1 VRIGQGRPSSV
12 PEQPCVARQPILD
25 RNGNLFAYELL
36 FRRSQLAQSCD
47 VSSNDACAR
56 VITDAVLS
64 IGLDTLTGGKL
75 AFINLTRDMVL
86 SGAAALL
93 PKDRVVVELLED
105 VTGDAAVVEACQ
117 SLKQSGYQIALDD
130 FSYSNAVANLVP
142 LADYI
147 KVDVLTNNTAS
158 ARSALIGAVNPRTRL
173 LAEKVE
179 TPEEHKDT
187 LSEGFAYFQGYFFG
201 RPAVREVKR
210 IAARPVAYATLLV
223 KLSKPDISVFELENV
238 IKQDT
243 SLSYRVLRAL
253 NSAATPLRVEIASIR
268 QAIILLGRD
277 TIRRWASL
285 WAIASMNERTH
296 PELVASS
303 IIRARCC
310 EMVDASSRHDPGT
323 GFLLGMCSLLDAIL
337 EQPMEAVVSQLPL
350 AADVRWALLGEQN
363 ERRALL
369 DCVIAYE
376 RGEWDRFEQ
385 LAARAGV
392 SDVILRSAYQEALRW
407 TRELSHAARAA

>member
-1 VRIGQGRPSSV
+1 MS
-12 PEQPCVARQPILD
+12 EQPCVARQPILD
-25 RNGNLFAYELL
+25 CRGHLFGYELL
-36 FRRSQLAQSCD
+36 FRRSNIAQSCD
-47 VSSNDACAR
+47 VALNDACAR
-56 VITDAVLS
+56 VIVDSVLS
-64 IGLDTLTGGKL
+64 IGLDTLTGGKP
-75 AFINLTRDMVL
+75 AFINLTRDML
-86 SGAAALL
+86 LKGAASLL
-93 PKDRVVVELLED
+93 PKNQVVVELLED
-105 VTGDAAVVEACQ
+105 VTGDPAVVEVCQ
-117 SLKQSGYQIALDD
+117 SLKQSGYQLALDD
-130 FSYSNAVANLVP
+130 FSYSNAMESLVP

-147 KVDVLTNNTAS
+147 KVDVLANSTPA
-158 ARSALIGAVNPRTRL
+158 ARSSLISNINGRTRL

-179 TPEEHKDT
+179 TPQEHSQT
-187 LSEGFAYFQGYFFG
+187 LSEGFTYFQGFYFG
-201 RPAVREVKR
+201 RPMVREVKR

-238 IKQDT
+238 IKQDM
-243 SLSYRVLRAL
+243 SLCYRVLRAL

-285 WAIASMNERTH
+285 WAIASMNERAH

-310 EMVDASSRHDPGT
+310 EMVDASSHSDPGT

-337 EQPMEAVVSQLPL
+337 EQPMEAVVSQMPL
-350 AADVRWALLGEQN
+350 AAEVRCALLGEQN

-376 RGEWDRFEQ
+376 RGEWDRFED
-385 LAARAGV
+385 LASKAGI
-392 SDVILRSAYQEALRW
+392 SDEILRTAYHEALRW
-407 TRELSHAARAA
+407 TRELTHAARAA

>member
-1 VRIGQGRPSSV
+1 M
-12 PEQPCVARQPILD
+12 
-25 RNGNLFAYELL
+25 
-36 FRRSQLAQSCD
+36 AQSCD
-47 VSSNDACAR
+47 ISSNDACAR
-56 VITDAVLS
+56 VITDSVLA
-64 IGLDTLTGGKL
+64 IGLDTLTGGKP
-75 AFINLTRDMVL
+75 AFINFTRDML
-86 SGAAALL
+86 LNGAASLL
-93 PKDRVVVELLED
+93 PKNQVVVELLED
-105 VTGDAAVVEACQ
+105 VTGDPAVVEACQ
-117 SLKQSGYQIALDD
+117 ALKEAGYQIALDD
-130 FSYSNAVANLVP
+130 FAYTNAVGNLVP

-147 KVDVLTNNTAS
+147 KVDVLANNTPS
-158 ARSALIGAVNPRTRL
+158 SRSTLIAAANPRTRL

-179 TPEEHKDT
+179 TPQEHSQT

-201 RPAVREVKR
+201 RPAVREIKR

-223 KLSKPDISVFELENV
+223 KLSKPDISVFELENI

-277 TIRRWASL
+277 TMRRWASL

-310 EMVDASSRHDPGT
+310 EMVDASSKHDPGT

-350 AADVRWALLGEQN
+350 AAEVRWALLGEQN

-376 RGEWDRFEQ
+376 RGEWDRFDK
-385 LAARAGV
+385 LASKAGIT
-392 SDVILRSAYQEALRW
+392 DVILRSAYQEALRW
-407 TRELSHAARAA
+407 TRELTNAARAA